1 MTLDQLSNLVKD
13 PKLFGILIVRP
24 FGLLLQWLYS
34 IVQNYGI
41 AVILFALL
49 VKLVCIPLTIK
60 SKKSMLAMS
69 AMNAELQQ
77 LQKKYANN
85 RVKLNEEM
93 QKLYEKHGVSPMS
106 GCLPNLIPLPIM
118 MGLYYAVQQP
128 LQYIVGLS
136 RETVIALAQMI
147 GLDQFAGANYTV
159 QIKIAEKLN
168 AFVDG
173 SGHFSDAVTNCLQSG
188 ETIFPLDFHFFGLN
202 LADTPSISH
211 PSIIWIIPILSGL
224 TAFLSSYIMQ
234 KMQGTQNSAAAG
246 QMKMLNFMMPLMS
259 LYFAFI
265 LPGAIG
271 IYWIFNN
278 VFTCVQEIILTKTLR
293 GKQEA
298 KQAADVSVEV
308 LEIGKKGF
316 LGIGATPA
324 RVRVTYEAPDIPAAK
339 PEVKREERKPAP
351 KAEPKQEKPAVKAEK
366 PAPKQEKPAEKPQ
379 KLSITTDDNTPR
391 LVKAAPADFVPEKLE
406 FERPPRRERSD
417 RPRRDRGDRNGRDRR
432 PRRPREDRPITPS
445 VPKERELIPVSEAG
459 MQQAEKLATDFV
471 TGLLAKMGVEGQ
483 VKTLPQ
489 VECDQLRLEISGPD
503 MGPIIGRRGDTLD
516 AIQYLGSL
524 VLNNALD
531 EHVRLSVDTENY
543 REKRAESLERLARK
557 MAMKVVK
564 AHRSM
569 TLEPMNPYER
579 RIIHAA
585 LQDFNGVTTYS
596 TGTEPGRRVVIA
608 PDNSYRNRDRG

>member
-136 RETVIALAQMI
+136 
-147 GLDQFAGANYTV
+147 ANYTV

-298 KQAADVSVEV
+298 KQAAEAARIEAEKQAKREAHKAAQKQQSQNAKN
-308 LEIGKKGF
+308 KKG
-316 LGIGATPA
+316 
-324 RVRVTYEAPDIPAAK
+324 DK
-339 PEVKREERKPAP
+339 
-351 KAEPKQEKPAVKAEK
+351 
-366 PAPKQEKPAEKPQ
+366 
-379 KLSITTDDNTPR
+379 
-391 LVKAAPADFVPEKLE
+391 
-406 FERPPRRERSD
+406 
-417 RPRRDRGDRNGRDRR
+417 
-432 PRRPREDRPITPS
+432 
-445 VPKERELIPVSEAG
+445 
-459 MQQAEKLATDFV
+459 
-471 TGLLAKMGVEGQ
+471 
-483 VKTLPQ
+483 
-489 VECDQLRLEISGPD
+489 
-503 MGPIIGRRGDTLD
+503 
-516 AIQYLGSL
+516 
-524 VLNNALD
+524 
-531 EHVRLSVDTENY
+531 
-543 REKRAESLERLARK
+543 
-557 MAMKVVK
+557 
-564 AHRSM
+564 
-569 TLEPMNPYER
+569 
-579 RIIHAA
+579 
-585 LQDFNGVTTYS
+585 
-596 TGTEPGRRVVIA
+596 
-608 PDNSYRNRDRG
+608 

>member
-13 PKLFGILIVRP
+13 PNLFGILIVRP

-34 IVQNYGI
+34 VVQNYGL
-41 AVILFALL
+41 AVIVFALL

-60 SKKSMLAMS
+60 SKKSMLAMT

-93 QKLYEKHGVSPMS
+93 QKLYDKHGVNPMS
-106 GCLPNLIPLPIM
+106 GCLPQFIPLPIM

-168 AFVDG
+168 AFVDA
-173 SGHFSDAVTNCLQSG
+173 SGHFSDAVTNCLQNG
-188 ETIFPLDFHFFGLN
+188 ETIFPLDFSFLGLN

-298 KQAADVSVEV
+298 KQAAEAARIEAEKQAKREAHKAAQKQQSQNAKN
-308 LEIGKKGF
+308 KKG
-316 LGIGATPA
+316 
-324 RVRVTYEAPDIPAAK
+324 DK
-339 PEVKREERKPAP
+339 
-351 KAEPKQEKPAVKAEK
+351 
-366 PAPKQEKPAEKPQ
+366 
-379 KLSITTDDNTPR
+379 
-391 LVKAAPADFVPEKLE
+391 
-406 FERPPRRERSD
+406 
-417 RPRRDRGDRNGRDRR
+417 
-432 PRRPREDRPITPS
+432 
-445 VPKERELIPVSEAG
+445 
-459 MQQAEKLATDFV
+459 
-471 TGLLAKMGVEGQ
+471 
-483 VKTLPQ
+483 
-489 VECDQLRLEISGPD
+489 
-503 MGPIIGRRGDTLD
+503 
-516 AIQYLGSL
+516 
-524 VLNNALD
+524 
-531 EHVRLSVDTENY
+531 
-543 REKRAESLERLARK
+543 
-557 MAMKVVK
+557 
-564 AHRSM
+564 
-569 TLEPMNPYER
+569 
-579 RIIHAA
+579 
-585 LQDFNGVTTYS
+585 
-596 TGTEPGRRVVIA
+596 
-608 PDNSYRNRDRG
+608 

>member
-1 MTLDQLSNLVKD
+1 MTIDQLSNLIKD
-13 PKLFGILIVRP
+13 PNIFGYLIVRP
-24 FGLLLQWLYS
+24 FGLILLSLYNF
-34 IVQNYGI
+34 VHNYGF
-41 AVILFALL
+41 AVILFALI
-49 VKLVCIPLTIK
+49 VKLCCVPLAIK
-60 SKKSMLAMS
+60 GKKSMLAMT
-69 AMNAELQQ
+69 ALNAEMQQ

-85 RVKLNEEM
+85 RAKLNEEI
-93 QKLYEKHGVSPMS
+93 QALYERRGVSPMS

-298 KQAADVSVEV
+298 KQAAEAARIEAEKQAKREAHKAAQKQQSQNAKN
-308 LEIGKKGF
+308 KKG
-316 LGIGATPA
+316 
-324 RVRVTYEAPDIPAAK
+324 DK
-339 PEVKREERKPAP
+339 
-351 KAEPKQEKPAVKAEK
+351 
-366 PAPKQEKPAEKPQ
+366 
-379 KLSITTDDNTPR
+379 
-391 LVKAAPADFVPEKLE
+391 
-406 FERPPRRERSD
+406 
-417 RPRRDRGDRNGRDRR
+417 
-432 PRRPREDRPITPS
+432 
-445 VPKERELIPVSEAG
+445 
-459 MQQAEKLATDFV
+459 
-471 TGLLAKMGVEGQ
+471 
-483 VKTLPQ
+483 
-489 VECDQLRLEISGPD
+489 
-503 MGPIIGRRGDTLD
+503 
-516 AIQYLGSL
+516 
-524 VLNNALD
+524 
-531 EHVRLSVDTENY
+531 
-543 REKRAESLERLARK
+543 
-557 MAMKVVK
+557 
-564 AHRSM
+564 
-569 TLEPMNPYER
+569 
-579 RIIHAA
+579 
-585 LQDFNGVTTYS
+585 
-596 TGTEPGRRVVIA
+596 
-608 PDNSYRNRDRG
+608 

>member
-1 MTLDQLSNLVKD
+1 MTRRASSAISRSLYLHQL
-13 PKLFGILIVRP
+13 LIVFLDYARP
-24 FGLLLQWLYS
+24 DQSHDVLHRLVGSLVIRRLA
-34 IVQNYGI
+34 NYAI
-41 AVILFALL
+41 
-49 VKLVCIPLTIK
+49 
-60 SKKSMLAMS
+60 
-69 AMNAELQQ
+69 QR
-77 LQKKYANN
+77 ANN

-298 KQAADVSVEV
+298 KQAAEAARIEAEKQAKREAHKAAQKQQSQNAKN
-308 LEIGKKGF
+308 KKG
-316 LGIGATPA
+316 
-324 RVRVTYEAPDIPAAK
+324 DK
-339 PEVKREERKPAP
+339 
-351 KAEPKQEKPAVKAEK
+351 
-366 PAPKQEKPAEKPQ
+366 
-379 KLSITTDDNTPR
+379 
-391 LVKAAPADFVPEKLE
+391 
-406 FERPPRRERSD
+406 
-417 RPRRDRGDRNGRDRR
+417 
-432 PRRPREDRPITPS
+432 
-445 VPKERELIPVSEAG
+445 
-459 MQQAEKLATDFV
+459 
-471 TGLLAKMGVEGQ
+471 
-483 VKTLPQ
+483 
-489 VECDQLRLEISGPD
+489 
-503 MGPIIGRRGDTLD
+503 
-516 AIQYLGSL
+516 
-524 VLNNALD
+524 
-531 EHVRLSVDTENY
+531 
-543 REKRAESLERLARK
+543 
-557 MAMKVVK
+557 
-564 AHRSM
+564 
-569 TLEPMNPYER
+569 
-579 RIIHAA
+579 
-585 LQDFNGVTTYS
+585 
-596 TGTEPGRRVVIA
+596 
-608 PDNSYRNRDRG
+608 

>member
-41 AVILFALL
+41 AVIVFALL
-49 VKLVCIPLTIK
+49 VKLICIPLTIK
-60 SKKSMLAMS
+60 SKKSMLAMT
-69 AMNAELQQ
+69 AM
-77 LQKKYANN
+77 
-85 RVKLNEEM
+85 NEEM
-93 QKLYEKHGVSPMS
+93 QKLYEKHGVNPMS
-106 GCLPNLIPLPIM
+106 GCLPQFIPLPIM

-147 GLDQFAGANYTV
+147 GLDQLAGANYTV

-234 KMQGTQNSAAAG
+234 KMQGTQNSAAAS

-298 KQAADVSVEV
+298 KQAAEAARIEAEKQAKREAHKAAQKQQSQNAKN
-308 LEIGKKGF
+308 KKG
-316 LGIGATPA
+316 
-324 RVRVTYEAPDIPAAK
+324 DK
-339 PEVKREERKPAP
+339 
-351 KAEPKQEKPAVKAEK
+351 
-366 PAPKQEKPAEKPQ
+366 
-379 KLSITTDDNTPR
+379 
-391 LVKAAPADFVPEKLE
+391 
-406 FERPPRRERSD
+406 
-417 RPRRDRGDRNGRDRR
+417 
-432 PRRPREDRPITPS
+432 
-445 VPKERELIPVSEAG
+445 
-459 MQQAEKLATDFV
+459 
-471 TGLLAKMGVEGQ
+471 
-483 VKTLPQ
+483 
-489 VECDQLRLEISGPD
+489 
-503 MGPIIGRRGDTLD
+503 
-516 AIQYLGSL
+516 
-524 VLNNALD
+524 
-531 EHVRLSVDTENY
+531 
-543 REKRAESLERLARK
+543 
-557 MAMKVVK
+557 
-564 AHRSM
+564 
-569 TLEPMNPYER
+569 
-579 RIIHAA
+579 
-585 LQDFNGVTTYS
+585 
-596 TGTEPGRRVVIA
+596 
-608 PDNSYRNRDRG
+608 

>member
-1 MTLDQLSNLVKD
+1 MTIEQLSNLIKD
-13 PKLFGILIVRP
+13 PNLFGILIVRP
-24 FGLLLQWLYS
+24 FGLILLSLYNF
-34 IVQNYGI
+34 VHNYGL
-41 AVILFALL
+41 AVILFALI
-49 VKLVCIPLTIK
+49 VKLCCVPLAIK
-60 SKKSMLAMS
+60 GKKSMLAMT
-69 AMNAELQQ
+69 ALNAEMQQ

-85 RVKLNEEM
+85 RAKLNEEI
-93 QKLYEKHGVSPMS
+93 QALYERRGVSPMS
-106 GCLPNLIPLPIM
+106 GCLPQFIPLPIM

-147 GLDQFAGANYTV
+147 GLDQLAGANYTV

-298 KQAADVSVEV
+298 KQAAEAARIEAEKQAKREAHKAAQKQQSQNAKN
-308 LEIGKKGF
+308 KKG
-316 LGIGATPA
+316 
-324 RVRVTYEAPDIPAAK
+324 DK
-339 PEVKREERKPAP
+339 
-351 KAEPKQEKPAVKAEK
+351 
-366 PAPKQEKPAEKPQ
+366 
-379 KLSITTDDNTPR
+379 
-391 LVKAAPADFVPEKLE
+391 
-406 FERPPRRERSD
+406 
-417 RPRRDRGDRNGRDRR
+417 
-432 PRRPREDRPITPS
+432 
-445 VPKERELIPVSEAG
+445 
-459 MQQAEKLATDFV
+459 
-471 TGLLAKMGVEGQ
+471 
-483 VKTLPQ
+483 
-489 VECDQLRLEISGPD
+489 
-503 MGPIIGRRGDTLD
+503 
-516 AIQYLGSL
+516 
-524 VLNNALD
+524 
-531 EHVRLSVDTENY
+531 
-543 REKRAESLERLARK
+543 
-557 MAMKVVK
+557 
-564 AHRSM
+564 
-569 TLEPMNPYER
+569 
-579 RIIHAA
+579 
-585 LQDFNGVTTYS
+585 
-596 TGTEPGRRVVIA
+596 
-608 PDNSYRNRDRG
+608 

>member
-1 MTLDQLSNLVKD
+1 M
-13 PKLFGILIVRP
+13 
-24 FGLLLQWLYS
+24 LLRSQR
-34 IVQNYGI
+34 
-41 AVILFALL
+41 A
-49 VKLVCIPLTIK
+49 
-60 SKKSMLAMS
+60 
-69 AMNAELQQ
+69 QQ

-147 GLDQFAGANYTV
+147 GLDQLAGANYTV
-159 QIKIAEKLN
+159 QILIAEKLN

-298 KQAADVSVEV
+298 KQAAEAARIEAEKQAKREAHKAAQKQQSQNAKN
-308 LEIGKKGF
+308 KKG
-316 LGIGATPA
+316 
-324 RVRVTYEAPDIPAAK
+324 DK
-339 PEVKREERKPAP
+339 
-351 KAEPKQEKPAVKAEK
+351 
-366 PAPKQEKPAEKPQ
+366 
-379 KLSITTDDNTPR
+379 
-391 LVKAAPADFVPEKLE
+391 
-406 FERPPRRERSD
+406 
-417 RPRRDRGDRNGRDRR
+417 
-432 PRRPREDRPITPS
+432 
-445 VPKERELIPVSEAG
+445 
-459 MQQAEKLATDFV
+459 
-471 TGLLAKMGVEGQ
+471 
-483 VKTLPQ
+483 
-489 VECDQLRLEISGPD
+489 
-503 MGPIIGRRGDTLD
+503 
-516 AIQYLGSL
+516 
-524 VLNNALD
+524 
-531 EHVRLSVDTENY
+531 
-543 REKRAESLERLARK
+543 
-557 MAMKVVK
+557 
-564 AHRSM
+564 
-569 TLEPMNPYER
+569 
-579 RIIHAA
+579 
-585 LQDFNGVTTYS
+585 
-596 TGTEPGRRVVIA
+596 
-608 PDNSYRNRDRG
+608 

>member
-13 PKLFGILIVRP
+13 PNIFGILIVRP
-24 FGLLLQWLYS
+24 FGQLLQWLYS
-34 IVQNYGI
+34 VVQNYGL
-41 AVILFALL
+41 AVIVFALL

-60 SKKSMLAMS
+60 SKKSMLAMT

-93 QKLYEKHGVSPMS
+93 QKLYDKHGVNPMS
-106 GCLPNLIPLPIM
+106 GCLPQFIPLPIM

-173 SGHFSDAVTNCLQSG
+173 SGHFSDAVNHCLQSG
-188 ETIFPLDFHFFGLN
+188 ETIFPLDFSFLGLN

-298 KQAADVSVEV
+298 KQAAEAARIEAEKQAKREAHKAAQKQQSQNAKN
-308 LEIGKKGF
+308 KKG
-316 LGIGATPA
+316 
-324 RVRVTYEAPDIPAAK
+324 DK
-339 PEVKREERKPAP
+339 
-351 KAEPKQEKPAVKAEK
+351 
-366 PAPKQEKPAEKPQ
+366 
-379 KLSITTDDNTPR
+379 
-391 LVKAAPADFVPEKLE
+391 
-406 FERPPRRERSD
+406 
-417 RPRRDRGDRNGRDRR
+417 
-432 PRRPREDRPITPS
+432 
-445 VPKERELIPVSEAG
+445 
-459 MQQAEKLATDFV
+459 
-471 TGLLAKMGVEGQ
+471 
-483 VKTLPQ
+483 
-489 VECDQLRLEISGPD
+489 
-503 MGPIIGRRGDTLD
+503 
-516 AIQYLGSL
+516 
-524 VLNNALD
+524 
-531 EHVRLSVDTENY
+531 
-543 REKRAESLERLARK
+543 
-557 MAMKVVK
+557 
-564 AHRSM
+564 
-569 TLEPMNPYER
+569 
-579 RIIHAA
+579 
-585 LQDFNGVTTYS
+585 
-596 TGTEPGRRVVIA
+596 
-608 PDNSYRNRDRG
+608 

>member
-211 PSIIWIIPILSGL
+211 PSIIWIIPIQSVTG
-224 TAFLSSYIMQ
+224 FRRKRHDMQ
-234 KMQGTQNSAAAG
+234 
-246 QMKMLNFMMPLMS
+246 
-259 LYFAFI
+259 
-265 LPGAIG
+265 
-271 IYWIFNN
+271 
-278 VFTCVQEIILTKTLR
+278 
-293 GKQEA
+293 
-298 KQAADVSVEV
+298 EV
-308 LEIGKKGF
+308 LFQQLFIQ
-316 LGIGATPA
+316 LLRQI
-324 RVRVTYEAPDIPAAK
+324 D
-339 PEVKREERKPAP
+339 
-351 KAEPKQEKPAVKAEK
+351 
-366 PAPKQEKPAEKPQ
+366 
-379 KLSITTDDNTPR
+379 
-391 LVKAAPADFVPEKLE
+391 LV
-406 FERPPRRERSD
+406 
-417 RPRRDRGDRNGRDRR
+417 
-432 PRRPREDRPITPS
+432 
-445 VPKERELIPVSEAG
+445 
-459 MQQAEKLATDFV
+459 
-471 TGLLAKMGVEGQ
+471 
-483 VKTLPQ
+483 
-489 VECDQLRLEISGPD
+489 
-503 MGPIIGRRGDTLD
+503 
-516 AIQYLGSL
+516 
-524 VLNNALD
+524 
-531 EHVRLSVDTENY
+531 H
-543 REKRAESLERLARK
+543 
-557 MAMKVVK
+557 
-564 AHRSM
+564 
-569 TLEPMNPYER
+569 
-579 RIIHAA
+579 
-585 LQDFNGVTTYS
+585 
-596 TGTEPGRRVVIA
+596 
-608 PDNSYRNRDRG
+608 NRDRAVACRACQHEHILVADGLGAVEHSQDE